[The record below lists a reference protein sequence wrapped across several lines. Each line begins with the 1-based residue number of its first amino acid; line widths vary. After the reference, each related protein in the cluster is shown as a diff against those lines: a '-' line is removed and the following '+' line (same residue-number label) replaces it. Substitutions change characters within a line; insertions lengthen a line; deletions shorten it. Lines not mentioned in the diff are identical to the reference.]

1 MGSLNTASE
10 LVEAESCSEGKLL
23 PLLGLPVWLCE
34 VTFTLPEGSKKVDME
49 LGASLGYV
57 KYTAHPVLVGDT
69 LDTEICVADW
79 KGDVDSVT
87 FWEIEGVADDNTVDL
102 DETS

>member
-10 LVEAESCSEGKLL
+10 LVEAGSCSEGRLL
-23 PLLGLPVWLCE
+23 PLLGLTVWLFE
-34 VTFTLPEGSKKVDME
+34 VTLTLPEGSKKVDME

-57 KYTAHPVLVGDT
+57 RYTAHPVLVGDT
-69 LDTEICVADW
+69 LDTEVCVAAW

-87 FWEIEGVADDNTVDL
+87 FWEIEGTDDNTVDL